1 MNDLGNSFAHMFNN
15 VIQAIP
21 NVLAA
26 LLLLVLAWVVAAIA
40 KGIVEKLFVK
50 LGVHKAIGRTNFVE
64 DADHGKKVLKAI
76 AKVIYLLVFILFL
89 PAILDALNMES
100 VSGPI
105 SNMMDKLLGFL
116 PNVIAAAIILIIG
129 YVIAKLVKEL
139 AERFLVSVNVD
150 KWFSKVKPT
159 SSYNHTTTYTL
170 SSILANILFVVILIP
185 VITIALEALEI
196 QSISVPITQV
206 LNSVLMM
213 IPNIFIAIVLVI
225 VGYYLGK
232 MLGNLLEGLLQGTG
246 VNNVFSSIGIEN
258 AENKVP
264 FDIAKVVGTVVK
276 VLVILF
282 FTVEALSVLQLE
294 VLNQIGNALIIY
306 LPFLVSALLILGG
319 GILLG
324 SVLAKFIYK
333 YTHSQFT
340 ATIVKYVV
348 IVFAVFMT
356 LDQLKFATSIV
367 NTAFILIL
375 GGLMVAFAISFGIG
389 GRDFAKNQ
397 LSKVE
402 AKMKRDQN
410 HPFNHENDPF
420 E

>member
-1 MNDLGNSFAHMFNN
+1 MNDLGNSFAQMFNN

-21 NVLAA
+21 NVIAA
-26 LLLLVLAWVVAAIA
+26 LLLLILAWIVAAIA

-50 LGVHKAIGRTNFVE
+50 LGVHRAIGKTNFVE
-64 DADHGKKVLKAI
+64 DEEKGKQVLSAI
-76 AKVIYLLVFILFL
+76 AKVVYLLVFILFL
-89 PAILDALNMES
+89 PAILDALSMDS

-116 PNVIAAAIILIIG
+116 PNLIAAAVILIIG

-139 AERFLVSVNVD
+139 FERFLVSVNVD
-150 KWFSKVKPT
+150 KWFNKVKPASKPNSGST
-159 SSYNHTTTYTL
+159 MTL
-170 SSILANILFVVILIP
+170 SSVLANVLFVVIIIP

-196 QSISVPITQV
+196 QTISEPITQV
-206 LNSVLMM
+206 LDSVLMM

-232 MLGNLLEGLLQGTG
+232 ILGNLLEGLLQGTG
-246 VNNVFSSIGIEN
+246 INNVFSSIGIDN
-258 AENKVP
+258 AESKVP
-264 FDIAKVVGTVVK
+264 FDISKAIGTVVK

-294 VLNQIGNALIIY
+294 VLNQIGSAMITY

-324 SVLAKFIYK
+324 SFLASFIRK
-333 YTHSQFT
+333 YTHSGFT
-340 ATIVKYVV
+340 AAIVKYVV

-389 GRDFAKNQ
+389 GRDFARNQ

-402 AKMKRDQN
+402 SKMKKDNNSNN
-410 HPFNHENDPF
+410 HDNDSLN
-420 E
+420 